1 VRAPP
6 IARVQPSA
14 AALAAAD
21 PQAACPPRKAKLH
34 IDLMHPTAG
43 ICATNTLR
51 SAFIAAVLRPVVSA
65 TKMLQVAAMPIQCV
79 PHI

>member
-1 VRAPP
+1 
-6 IARVQPSA
+6 
-14 AALAAAD
+14 
-21 PQAACPPRKAKLH
+21 
-34 IDLMHPTAG
+34 MHPTAG

-79 PHI
+79 PHIDMGLLASARVL